1 MRRVPGHGEEGADE
15 RAPAVFD
22 GPTHTTVMPTFET
35 RTERV
40 GDSTYV
46 VSVAGE
52 IDLFTGPAFNAAL
65 AGAIDAGATALIVDL
80 GECGF
85 MDSTGITI
93 LVRARER
100 LNHSPKSVAVVTD
113 HPNLLDVLKLT
124 GVDATLGLYPSRTAA
139 LNGGRG
145 D

>member
-1 MRRVPGHGEEGADE
+1 
-15 RAPAVFD
+15 
-22 GPTHTTVMPTFET
+22 MPPFKT

-46 VSVAGE
+46 VSAAGE
-52 IDLFTGPAFNAAL
+52 IDLGTGPAFKAAL
-65 AGAIDAGATALIVDL
+65 RGALDDGATALVVDL

-93 LVRARER
+93 LLRASER

-113 HPNLLDVLKLT
+113 HPNLLTVLKLT
-124 GVDATLGLYPSRTAA
+124 GVDAILGLYPSRSAA
-139 LNGGRG
+139 LNGGRW
-145 D
+145 